1 MNIQTAS
8 AKDIENSGAIDLSDF
23 MNRNLNGV
31 YVNNNQENPF
41 QPDLNYRGYTASPLL
56 GTPEGMSVYVDGV
69 RQNQPFGDVVAW
81 DLIPKVAI
89 QDMALV
95 PGSDPVFGLNTLGA
109 AVTVRTKDGRS
120 TPLGRRF
127 PSMVAPSGAGRYVR
141 AWRIQFQRLELV
153 WRRQL
158 VPGRRMA
165 SVLRSPSQVRQVFG
179 KAGLYRDRED
189 EHFAGLRIC
198 G

>member
-1 MNIQTAS
+1 MSQTVTLALSSQTTSLDVISVAPLSGTTMPKDDVPMNIQTAT

-109 AVTVRTKDGRS
+109 AVTVQDQGRAQCARN
-120 TPLGRRF
+120 LAFHRRRF
-127 PSMVAPSGAGRYVR
+127 LWAAGTARSSMAG
-141 AWRIQFQRLELV
+141 
-153 WRRQL
+153 
-158 VPGRRMA
+158 PT
-165 SVLRSPSQVRQVFG
+165 P
-179 KAGLYRDRED
+179 KA
-189 EHFAGLRIC
+189 
-198 G
+198 